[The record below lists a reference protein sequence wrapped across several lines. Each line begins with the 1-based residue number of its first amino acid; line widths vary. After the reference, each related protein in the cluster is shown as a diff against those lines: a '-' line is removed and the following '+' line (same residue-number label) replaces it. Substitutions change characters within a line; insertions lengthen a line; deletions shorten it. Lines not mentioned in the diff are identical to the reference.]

1 MNRIYYRDAAAAVVV
16 YDITRRDTLFQEADH
31 WIKDVKESAPEYV
44 TIALCGN
51 KSDMYQNQEISL
63 QEL

>member
-51 KSDMYQNQEISL
+51 KSDMY
-63 QEL
+63 